1 MKESYIP
8 RKDRR
13 KAEAQRLAFKQ
24 MKKGA
29 TVMGTAM
36 MSCSIGAPLFAPL
49 EAHATESNQVAL
61 RTNTSAFISQIA
73 TYAQPVASANDLYAS
88 VMIAQAI
95 VESGWG
101 ASGLSAAP
109 NYNLFG
115 IKGSY
120 HGQTVYM
127 DTMEY
132 LNGRWVSKKEP
143 FRKYPSYAESFA
155 DNAYVL
161 RNVSLQA
168 GVYYYSG
175 TWKSNTS
182 SYLDATAWL
191 TGRYATDPSY
201 ASKLNRIISTY
212 GLTKYDTPASGNAGG
227 GANTGNS
234 GNTGNNGNAGNTG
247 NTGNTNT
254 GGSNSGD
261 TGSTA
266 GKQYYTVKSGDSIWA
281 ISQKYGI
288 TMNQLRS
295 WNNIKNDFIYPGQ
308 KLVVS
313 NGGASTGTGNNSTG
327 NSNNS
332 SGNNSNSNTGNSN
345 TGNSSSSASQYYTVK
360 SGDSVWAISNKYGI
374 SMSQLRS
381 WNNIKNDLIYP
392 GQKLVVKKG
401 TSTGSNNSSSGNT
414 NTGSSND
421 NNSSSNDS
429 SSNTSQTYTVKSGDS
444 IWAISNKYGI
454 SMSQLRSWN
463 NIKNDFI
470 YPGQKLIVKKGAS
483 GSNSNNTNSG
493 SSGSTNNSSN
503 NSSGTSQTYTV
514 KSGDSVWAISN
525 KYGITMDQLR
535 SWNNIKNDFIYPG
548 QKLTVKKGSANSNS
562 SSNNTNNSSSNNGSS
577 NSSSN
582 NSSAG
587 TSQTYT
593 VKSGDSV
600 WAISNKYG
608 ITMSQLR
615 SWNNIKNDFIYP
627 GQKLVVKG
635 GSSTS
640 NDAGSTGSSNNSNNS
655 SNANTNTGNSSSESK
670 YYTVKSGDSVWG
682 ISKTHGISMSDFR
695 SWNNIKNDFIYP
707 GQKVIISKTG
717 GTSTNT
723 NTAESNAASNNTT
736 TNADTYQVKSGDTL
750 WTIAKKHGLSVDKIK
765 SLNKLSS
772 DMIYVGQK
780 LKLK

>member
-8 RKDRR
+8 RKERR

-36 MSCSIGAPLFAPL
+36 MTCTIGAPLLTPIQAHAL
-49 EAHATESNQVAL
+49 EANQVGVRA
-61 RTNTSAFISQIA
+61 NTSAFIAQIA
-73 TYAQPVASANDLYAS
+73 TYAQPVANANDLYAS

-101 ASGLSAAP
+101 ASTLSMAP

-120 HGQTVYM
+120 QGQTVYM
-127 DTMEY
+127 DTLEY
-132 LNGRWVSKKEP
+132 LNGKWVTKKEP

-175 TWKSNTS
+175 AWKSNTS
-182 SYLDATAWL
+182 SYRDATAWL

-201 ASKLNRIISTY
+201 AGKLNQIIATY

-227 GANTGNS
+227 GATTGGGS
-234 GNTGNNGNAGNTG
+234 NAG

-254 GGSNSGD
+254 GNSNSGN
-261 TGSTA
+261 TGSTS
-266 GKQYYTVKSGDSIWA
+266 GTQYYTVKSGDSIWA
-281 ISQKYGI
+281 ISNKYGI
-288 TMNQLRS
+288 TMAQLRS
-295 WNNIKNDFIYPGQ
+295 WNNIKNDLIYPGQ

-313 NGGASTGTGNNSTG
+313 NGSSTGSNTGSGGSSSG
-327 NSNNS
+327 NSNS
-332 SGNNSNSNTGNSN
+332 SSSNTGNNASN
-345 TGNSSSSASQYYTVK
+345 ASQYYTVK

-374 SMSQLRS
+374 SMDQLRS
-381 WNNIKNDLIYP
+381 WNGIKNDFIYP

-401 TSTGSNNSSSGNT
+401 TSTGTNNSSGNT
-414 NTGSSND
+414 NTGSSSSNNASSQTYTVKSGDSIWAISNKYGISMDQLRSWNGIKND
-421 NNSSSNDS
+421 FIYPGQKLVVKKGTSTGTNNSSSGNANTGSS
-429 SSNTSQTYTVKSGDS
+429 SSNNASSQTYTVKSGDS

-463 NIKNDFI
+463 GIKNDFI
-470 YPGQKLIVKKGAS
+470 YPGQKLVVKGGSSAS
-483 GSNSNNTNSG
+483 NTNSSNSSST
-493 SSGSTNNSSN
+493 SSGNTGNSSSN
-503 NSSGTSQTYTV
+503 ASQTYTV

-525 KYGITMDQLR
+525 KYGISMDQLR
-535 SWNNIKNDFIYPG
+535 SWNG
-548 QKLTVKKGSANSNS
+548 
-562 SSNNTNNSSSNNGSS
+562 
-577 NSSSN
+577 
-582 NSSAG
+582 
-587 TSQTYT
+587 
-593 VKSGDSV
+593 
-600 WAISNKYG
+600 
-608 ITMSQLR
+608 
-615 SWNNIKNDFIYP
+615 IKNDFIYP

-640 NDAGSTGSSNNSNNS
+640 NTNNSNSSSNSAANS
-655 SNANTNTGNSSSESK
+655 SNTGNTATGTSQT
-670 YYTVKSGDSVWG
+670 YTVKSGDSVWG
-682 ISKTHGISMSDFR
+682 ISNKHGISMSDFR
-695 SWNNIKNDFIYP
+695 NWNNIKNDFIYP
-707 GQKVIISKTG
+707 GQKVIVSKNGTG
-717 GTSTNT
+717 TANTS
-723 NTAESNAASNNTT
+723 SNTT
-736 TNADTYQVKSGDTL
+736 TAENTSTYQVKSGDTL
-750 WTIAKKHGLSVDKIK
+750 WTVANKHGLTVDKLK